1 VTQFPS
7 PYSAEGSDE
16 NQWRRPSGE
25 AGQKPPLETPLEAP
39 SYAGPPRPAAPAP
52 GWRPPT
58 MISVP
63 APRNLPAQDQESI
76 ERVERRALT
85 TTYGV
90 GMIAGAI
97 GLLLLIVLCGRL
109 VF

>member
-1 VTQFPS
+1 
-7 PYSAEGSDE
+7 
-16 NQWRRPSGE
+16 
-25 AGQKPPLETPLEAP
+25 
-39 SYAGPPRPAAPAP
+39 
-52 GWRPPT
+52 